1 MPPLHAAPDSR
12 RSRRAL
18 RAARPKRHRVRTVV
32 LALVSTFALVAVG
45 FALSPTGDPSHI
57 PDAFEL
63 AAPRDGAVVSRSGDR
78 AAEPTSAAP
87 TVAETPTAP
96 ASAAPEPESA
106 PAPEPEPEPEP
117 APEPAPE
124 PEPAAPTMVEEIVT
138 RTNDERAAA
147 GLPALAVSDC
157 AAQQAVARTALL
169 VAENRFEH
177 DPLEPILEA
186 CAARA
191 VGENLAL
198 GYPTALA
205 VVAGWMGSDGHRANI
220 LSARY
225 THIGVGCTDGPR
237 GMLCAQ
243 VFVA

>member
-1 MPPLHAAPDSR
+1 M
-12 RSRRAL
+12 
-18 RAARPKRHRVRTVV
+18 
-32 LALVSTFALVAVG
+32 ALVAVP
-45 FALSPTGDPSHI
+45 FALTSPTVQPHI

-63 AAPRDGAVVSRSGDR
+63 AAPRDGGPVSRSGGR
-78 AAEPTSAAP
+78 APAAESAAP
-87 TVAETPTAP
+87 TTDTPATEAPVTGTPTSDTP
-96 ASAAPEPESA
+96 AAAAPVV
-106 PAPEPEPEPEP
+106 PAP
-117 APEPAPE
+117 APEPAPA
-124 PEPAAPTMVEEIVT
+124 PVPAAPTMVEQIVT
-138 RTNDERAAA
+138 RTNEERAAA

-169 VAENRFEH
+169 AAENRFEH

-220 LSARY
+220 LSPTY
-225 THIGVGCTDGPR
+225 THIGVGCTEGPR
-237 GMLCAQ
+237 GILCAQ